1 MSDIEFLTAENVC
14 SIQQATLPGVPS
26 HNPGLI
32 EGAVTRIVNEYLY
45 NGTSDLFELAALYL
59 VAIAKAHAFPDAN
72 KRTAY
77 QSAIIF
83 LDTNGIS
90 IEENDAVLE
99 ITVRAAEG
107 TTTTQEIVAVFRN
120 STHQTKR

>member
-1 MSDIEFLTAENVC
+1 MNEIEFLTAEDVC
-14 SIQQATLPGVPS
+14 NIQHATLPGVPS
-26 HNPGLI
+26 HSYGLV
-32 EGAVTRIVNEYLY
+32 EGAVTRIINEYLY
-45 NGTSDLFELAALYL
+45 NETSDLFELAALYL

-77 QSAIIF
+77 QAAIIF
-83 LDTNGIS
+83 LDVNGVS

-107 TTTTQEIVAVFRN
+107 TTTIQEIVEVLKN
-120 STHQTKR
+120 SAN

>member
-1 MSDIEFLTAENVC
+1 MNEIEFLTAEDVC
-14 SIQQATLPGVPS
+14 SIQHTTLPGVPS
-26 HNPGLI
+26 HSYGLV
-32 EGAVTRIVNEYLY
+32 EGAVTRIINEYLY
-45 NGTSDLFELAALYL
+45 SGTSDLFELAALYL

-77 QSAIIF
+77 QAAIIF
-83 LDTNGIS
+83 LDVNGVS

-107 TTTTQEIVAVFRN
+107 TTTIQEIVKVL
-120 STHQTKR
+120 KK

>member
-1 MSDIEFLTAENVC
+1 MSDIEFLTAEDVC
-14 SIQQATLPGVPS
+14 SIQQDTLPGVPS
-26 HNPGLI
+26 HNLGLV

-59 VAIAKAHAFPDAN
+59 IAIAKAHAFPDAN

-77 QSAIIF
+77 QSAIMF
-83 LDTNGIS
+83 LDVNGIS

-107 TTTTQEIVAVFRN
+107 TTTIQEIVKVFRN
-120 STHQTKR
+120 SAI